1 VGAGSGSLSGAIGE
15 GAALAVGTVIAQNT
29 LNNTTQA
36 YVGTLNPP
44 SGSTPAATTVN
55 SAGPVAVTATSTPT
69 ISAEAVAVAAAGD
82 LGESFAGAGAGAN
95 ATTTLGPS
103 SVGGVQVL
111 AGIVAGAAVSTTAQ
125 PTSGPAILVEA
136 QYEPTVTAGVGT
148 GALSASFVGTSVG
161 VSLGTITDNTT
172 VQSLIQ
178 SASVSAPQGTVE
190 VLTHSQ
196 SDLEAQ
202 VVPTALSLGLGSIG
216 SASGVSTIDSNAQYL
231 ATVVNA
237 NAITAQTLQVQ
248 AQSQDALD
256 ALTQGGAG
264 GVAAIGVFL
273 ANATRGGSTSAQV
286 ELPATLAVNNL
297 TIAAQTNQAVNTNSY
312 SVTIGLTAGAGQ
324 NINSTLTEN
333 VQAQLLNPLN
343 QAYTLGGQ
351 VSVLAQSANNL
362 LAETGLGL
370 DVGLLLGAGAYLGTA
385 TAQPNVAAVVQA
397 NLAAQGDILVS
408 AEANN
413 HAAAH
418 VKSGFGS
425 LIGGVGTTA
434 TTNNSPTVATTV
446 GGTLSSGGDLRLGAG
461 NVSTYSAVADNSS
474 GGVLGVGSGTTST
487 NNGSATVTAGVSENS
502 VLAATDGL

>member
-1 VGAGSGSLSGAIGE
+1 
-15 GAALAVGTVIAQNT
+15 
-29 LNNTTQA
+29 
-36 YVGTLNPP
+36 
-44 SGSTPAATTVN
+44 VN
-55 SAGPVAVTATSTPT
+55 SAGPFAVTATSTPT
-69 ISAEAVAVAAAGD
+69 ISAEAVAVAAAAD
-82 LGESFAGAGAGAN
+82 LSESFAGAGAGAN

-148 GALSASFVGTSVG
+148 GALSASFVGSSVG

-190 VLTHSQ
+190 VLTHSK